1 MSNSTQSASR
11 SRIQALLDANSFV
24 EIGGLITARNT
35 DFNLKSTDTPS
46 DGVVTGYGVIDGNL
60 VYVYSQDAAVLNG
73 TIGEM
78 HAKKIAAVYDM
89 AMKMGAPVIG
99 LIDCAGLRLQ
109 EATDALNG
117 FGEIYLKQALASG
130 VVPQISALFGTCG
143 GGLALIP
150 AMSDFAFMESKSARL
165 FVNSPNAIAGNNT
178 TKCDSAAAKFQSE
191 STGMIDQVADEASV
205 LEQIRQL
212 VMLLPANNEDMTSY
226 EECKDDLN
234 RICAGL
240 ENTIDDTAILL
251 TQISDNNVFFE
262 TKQDYAKDMVTGFIK
277 LNGATVG
284 AVANRTVVYDQDG
297 KELEKFDPVLSAKGC
312 KKAAEFVGFCDAF
325 NIPVVSFTNVNGYNS
340 TSIQAEKD
348 IAKAAGK
355 LTYAFANATVPKV
368 NVIIGSAFGSAY
380 VTMNSKSIGADV
392 VYAWEN
398 AKIGMMDAKEAVK
411 IMYAEEIDQS
421 KDAVSLINEKTKEY
435 EALQSSA
442 IAAAKRGYVDSI
454 IKAQDT
460 RKYVIGA
467 FEMLFSK
474 REERPVKKHGTV

>member
-226 EECKDDLN
+226 EDCTDDLN

-297 KELEKFDPVLSAKGC
+297 KVLEKFDPVLSAKGC

-340 TSIQAEKD
+340 TSIQAEQD

-454 IKAQDT
+454 IEAPDT